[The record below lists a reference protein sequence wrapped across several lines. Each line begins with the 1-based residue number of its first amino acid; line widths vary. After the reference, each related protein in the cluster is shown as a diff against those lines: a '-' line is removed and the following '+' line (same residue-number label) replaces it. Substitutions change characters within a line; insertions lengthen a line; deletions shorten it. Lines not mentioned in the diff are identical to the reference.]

1 MILFNKMKGFGETVK
16 MTNKKQAW
24 VTYWIGKTALWRL
37 FVLML
42 VIGNLL
48 LMAGCSS
55 QGGTAES
62 TGQQGET
69 QEAGETQGSEQIQEQ
84 GGTQA
89 EPLETEQTGF
99 QVCENGMTRESGKI
113 IWATNAD
120 FAPYEY
126 LDENGEI
133 IGLEAEIAAYVAKKL
148 GLELE
153 ALDMN
158 FDSVIDSVVAGEAD
172 MGIAALTVTEDR
184 SRLVSF
190 TDPYTSS
197 VQVII
202 VKKGSDITSF
212 EKLHGKVGV
221 LLGSFGYQ
229 YAKANI
235 TSADIERFNNRRD
248 ILEALITDKI
258 DAALIDL
265 KSAEEFVRTS
275 SDAEILPERLTNE
288 SCAIAVNKENEKL
301 LKEINAVL
309 DEMNGNGEMDKI
321 IAKYLNE

>member
-1 MILFNKMKGFGETVK
+1 MILFNKMKRFREAVK
-16 MTNKKQAW
+16 LTNKKQAR
-24 VTYWIGKTALWRL
+24 VTYRIGKTALQQL
-37 FVLML
+37 PVLLL

-55 QGGTAES
+55 QEDTIES
-62 TGQQGET
+62 IGRQGET
-69 QEAGETQGSEQIQEQ
+69 QELEEIQEK
-84 GGTQA
+84 TEA
-89 EPLETEQTGF
+89 EPSETEQTGF

-133 IGLEAEIAAYVAKKL
+133 IGLEAEIAAYVAEKL

-153 ALDMN
+153 ALNMN

-172 MGIAALTVTEDR
+172 MGIAAITVTEDR
-184 SRLVSF
+184 SRLVNF
-190 TDPYTSS
+190 TEPYTDS

-202 VKKGSDITSF
+202 VKKSSDISSVDS
-212 EKLHGKVGV
+212 LHGKVGV

-229 YAKANI
+229 YAKENI
-235 TSADIERFNNRRD
+235 TSADIERFNNRSD

-275 SDAEILPERLTNE
+275 NDTEILPERLTNE

-309 DEMNGNGEMDKI
+309 DEMKENGEMDKI